1 MDGIGSLEVYRASYG
16 ANKFVA
22 RLPIWTAKGFVS
34 RQQYTKI
41 GENYKLPF
49 LWRIAGN
56 PDFHKRSVVFLR
68 FVSCSLWISIS
79 LYSVFSHAT
88 SYKASQ
94 KMHIHT
100 GYIWQAF
107 LRSSYLGSEI
117 ICMIQYLMARIAL
130 VSLFSIVRFYC
141 IGGLIGCQ
149 YFHTGWILNATS
161 VNKLDTERKKWK
173 KYAKYAYFFLYVQLM
188 ISTARTNVCSQLLHL
203 KSFSPR
209 CIFICNAPMCL
220 HGTTNIHTC
229 CICVTSLHCVQ
240 SYDS

>member
-1 MDGIGSLEVYRASYG
+1 MVW
-16 ANKFVA
+16 
-22 RLPIWTAKGFVS
+22 LPIWTAKGFVS

-56 PDFHKRSVVFLR
+56 PDFYKRSV
-68 FVSCSLWISIS
+68 
-79 LYSVFSHAT
+79 VFSHAT

-117 ICMIQYLMARIAL
+117 ICMIQYLMARIAP
-130 VSLFSIVRFYC
+130 VSLFSIVHFYR

-149 YFHTGWILNATS
+149 YIHTGWILNATS
-161 VNKLDTERKKWK
+161 VNKLDTERKKMK
-173 KYAKYAYFFLYVQLM
+173 KYAKYASFFLYVQLM
-188 ISTARTNVCSQLLHL
+188 ISTARTNVSSQLLHL

>member
-1 MDGIGSLEVYRASYG
+1 MDGWMVSGLLEVYRAYYS
-16 ANKFVA
+16 AKKIVV
-22 RLPIWTAKGFVS
+22 RLPIWTAEDFVS

-100 GYIWQAF
+100 SYIWQAF

-130 VSLFSIVRFYC
+130 VSLFSIVRFYR
-141 IGGLIGCQ
+141 IVGLIGCQ

-161 VNKLDTERKKWK
+161 VNKLDREEKMK
-173 KYAKYAYFFLYVQLM
+173 KYA
-188 ISTARTNVCSQLLHL
+188 
-203 KSFSPR
+203 
-209 CIFICNAPMCL
+209 
-220 HGTTNIHTC
+220 
-229 CICVTSLHCVQ
+229 
-240 SYDS
+240 